1 MRTNALLALAAL
13 LFAGCTDPGLRFEIS
28 VPDSLRGEAITG
40 RVFVILTDREPD
52 REPRLTTGGDGAT
65 GVPTF
70 GVNVEGLAA
79 GRAAVVDAT
88 TFGFPYAS
96 LDELPAGEYR
106 VQAIIVPYSEFR
118 RSDGHV
124 IWAHDDRWE
133 GQQPFRSEGTYFSDV
148 TTLAV
153 EPGMARTVSLEAT
166 NVVGPAEIPPD
177 TRYVKRVKF
186 RSEMLS
192 AFWGR
197 DIYLGATYHFGPV
210 AGQLNLDATARVKL
224 ATADEDRGLGTG
236 ANDYY
241 GELTAFE
248 TFGNV
253 TPFATVG
260 YRTLGDTAVYQLSN
274 GAYVTGGAHLRVS
287 PRSVISTLINW
298 RQPIVQ
304 GGDRS
309 VDATVMFTHDV
320 NANWRLVAY
329 VLKGF
334 TDGSPDLGTGLQLNY
349 HF

>member
-1 MRTNALLALAAL
+1 MIPVKVTILATVLASAAALSGQTNATSSPATISETTIGTGFDYSRGGYG
-13 LFAGCTDPGLRFEIS
+13 FAIDTEVFS
-28 VPDSLRGEAITG
+28 VPLNIGYERGSWRLNANLSY
-40 RVFVILTDREPD
+40 LTIKGP
-52 REPRLTTGGDGAT
+52 AT
-65 GVPTF
+65 
-70 GVNVEGLAA
+70 
-79 GRAAVVDAT
+79 
-88 TFGFPYAS
+88 
-96 LDELPAGEYR
+96 
-106 VQAIIVPYSEFR
+106 
-118 RSDGHV
+118 
-124 IWAHDDRWE
+124 
-133 GQQPFRSEGTYFSDV
+133 
-148 TTLAV
+148 
-153 EPGMARTVSLEAT
+153 
-166 NVVGPAEIPPD
+166 VVGGSGTLRPTAS
-177 TRYVKRVKF
+177 
-186 RSEMLS
+186 SES
-192 AFWGR
+192 GFG

-224 ATADEDRGLGTG
+224 ATAAEDRGLGTG

-260 YRTLGDTAVYQLSN
+260 YRTLGDTALYQLSN
-274 GAYVTGGAHLRVS
+274 GAYVTGGAHFRVS